1 MVGLHETSA
10 KIGMGVG
17 ISVEVGRSVAVGQRV
32 EVGLKVAV
40 DLIIVGV
47 GAITTLLQPA
57 RNNVIISKEI

>member
-1 MVGLHETSA
+1 MLGLHETSV

-17 ISVEVGRSVAVGQRV
+17 ICVEVGTSVAVGQRV

-40 DLIIVGV
+40 DLIVVGV